1 MLSQDWDIPVTE
13 AFVDRVRR
21 GVRRRRRVRVLGAGG
36 AAVAVLAAVFLLW
49 PAMRQAP
56 TMVATNPPAVGGLL
70 DGVSITHL
78 PAGAVRV
85 KRDSTSSQTLADLGA
100 SSLID
105 VPTPPAGAWAT
116 TATRRFDRGVGVG
129 LFVTVM
135 RPLPPEPPVTAAQVG
150 EWLASWAALGTRPV
164 RAFEVPA
171 GHARTVAHGSS
182 NYEVVITTPDHVVI
196 TVGGNAAF
204 SAAEMEEVARGLR

>member
-1 MLSQDWDIPVTE
+1 MVSQDWDIPVTE

-21 GVRRRRRVRVLGAGG
+21 GVRRRRRARVLGAGG
-36 AAVAVLAAVFLLW
+36 VAAAVLAVVLVAW
-49 PAMRQAP
+49 PGTPTAP
-56 TMVATNPPAVGGLL
+56 TVVASEPAAVGGVL
-70 DGVSITHL
+70 DGVAITYL
-78 PAGAVRV
+78 PAGAEPVG
-85 KRDSTSSQTLADLGA
+85 RDSTSSQTLADIGA
-100 SSLID
+100 GSVID

-116 TATRRFDRGVGVG
+116 TAVRRFDRGVGVG
-129 LFVTVM
+129 LFVTVL
-135 RPLPPEPPVTAAQVG
+135 RPLPPAPPVTEAQVAD
-150 EWLASWAALGTRPV
+150 WLQRWAALGSRPV

-182 NYEVVITTPDHVVI
+182 NYEVVITTPEHAVI